1 MGHHRPARRELLTRI
16 AATAIF
22 ATAVLTGTTAAT
34 VAASSP
40 HQQHQQIGERQPLG
54 GGSVYTWV
62 RRDAAGKV
70 SSFGLSFDENALT
83 NLGDKEREIPLA
95 LPAIDGAPFRTAVI
109 DWNPHGHP
117 PEHVYDVPHF
127 DFHFYTIDEKS
138 RMAIAPKGADADAT
152 PAADALP
159 AGFVTDGD
167 TIPMMGKHYLPRS
180 MAEFNGGK
188 FTATPIYGYYG
199 GKMIFVESMVTV
211 AYLNT
216 KPSLAQP
223 LPQPARFPDHGAYP
237 SAWSVTYDA
246 AAHRYDVA
254 FSGLAQH

>member
-1 MGHHRPARRELLTRI
+1 MDHHRPARRDVLTRI
-16 AATAIF
+16 AAAGIF
-22 ATAVLTGTTAAT
+22 AAVALTGANAVTS
-34 VAASSP
+34 AASP
-40 HQQHQQIGERQPLG
+40 QQRQHEQIGVRRPLG

-70 SSFGLSFDENALT
+70 SSFGLSFDEKALT
-83 NLGDKEREIPLA
+83 NLGDEEREIPLA
-95 LPAIDGAPFRTAVI
+95 LPAIDGAPFKTAVL

-127 DFHFYTIDEKS
+127 DFHFYTIDEQS

-152 PAADALP
+152 PPADALP
-159 AGFVTDGD
+159 AGFITDGD
-167 TIPMMGKHYLPRS
+167 TIPMMGKHYLPGS
-180 MAEFNGGK
+180 MTEFHGGK

-216 KPSLAQP
+216 KPSLSQP
-223 LPQPARFPDHGAYP
+223 LPQPARFPEQGAYP

-246 AAHRYDVA
+246 AAHRYDIA
-254 FSGLAQH
+254 FGGLAQH